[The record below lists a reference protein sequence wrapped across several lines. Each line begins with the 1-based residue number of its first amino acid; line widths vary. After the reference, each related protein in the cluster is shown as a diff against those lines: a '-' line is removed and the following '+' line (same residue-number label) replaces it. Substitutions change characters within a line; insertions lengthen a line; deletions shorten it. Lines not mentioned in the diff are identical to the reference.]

1 MRKVIVPAYKFN
13 EENNTLVDRYICP
26 RCFGLVKEERR
37 VVRVKRKAKT
47 KSFIYYIVCPKC
59 ISLRSK
65 E

>member
-26 RCFGLVKEERR
+26 ICFRLVKEERR

-59 ISLRSK
+59 K
-65 E
+65 NEK